1 MKIIDAHHHSW
12 QIGAAHHQWPTTEES
27 AIYRDFS
34 AHDLTAEANTPHL
47 VASVLVQS
55 QPDERDTLW
64 MLEQVADQPLVQA
77 VVGWTEMLADDAP
90 HRIAELAKHNL
101 LRGLRPMLQS
111 ITDTEW
117 LLRDELAPAITAM
130 IDHGLRLDALVQPR
144 HLPML
149 AAFTARYPQLPIVI
163 DHAAKPSIHAAPDAA
178 WRDDMARLAD
188 LGLWCKLSGL
198 RTEQSPDQPAAMLTP
213 YAQCLIDQYGPRL
226 MWGSDWPVLH
236 LAGDRWGDW
245 YKQCAAWAA
254 GSSRAE
260 HLFHGAAAEFY
271 SINIK
276 G

>member
-12 QIGAAHHQWPTTEES
+12 QIGAPHHQWPTAQES

-34 AHDLTAEANTPHL
+34 PPDLTAEANTPHL

-55 QPDERDTLW
+55 QPHERDTAW
-64 MLEQVADQPLVQA
+64 MLEQVADHRLVQA
-77 VVGWTEMLADDAP
+77 VVGWADMLADDAP
-90 HRIAELAKHNL
+90 RRIAELAKHNL

-111 ITDTEW
+111 ITDTQW

-149 AAFTARYPQLPIVI
+149 ATFTARYPQLPIII
-163 DHAAKPSIHAAPDAA
+163 DHAAKPSIHTAPDGA

-213 YAQCLIDQYGPRL
+213 YAQCLIDHYGPRL

-245 YKQCAAWAA
+245 YQQCAAWAA
-254 GSSRAE
+254 GSSAAE
-260 HLFHGAAAEFY
+260 RLFHGAAAEFY